1 MLHVP
6 IFMMIKRL
14 VTEYTAIIS
23 RMNNG
28 TNEFNCTFP
37 NELFNGPDIKR
48 LIEQMNERLETFNL
62 YF

>member
-1 MLHVP
+1 
-6 IFMMIKRL
+6 MIKRL